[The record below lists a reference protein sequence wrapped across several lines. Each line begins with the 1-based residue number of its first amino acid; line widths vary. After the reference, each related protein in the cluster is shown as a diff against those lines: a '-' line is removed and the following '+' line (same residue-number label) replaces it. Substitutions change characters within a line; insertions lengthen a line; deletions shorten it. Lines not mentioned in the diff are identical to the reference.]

1 MIDICRRQVLHLL
14 LGDVEP
20 DSVLDSGHGADRDG
34 DFLASP
40 KVPFLEE
47 HMGYPVIAGI
57 GKEAPHP
64 PDFTVDGV
72 DTITGPH
79 LYLTLRNNV
88 SDDHSPVY
96 RLGADV
102 DEIAR
107 AGGCVC
113 LATFVYQGVAQEAT
127 AVGTFDHVAFLG
139 AVKPVEFRTRTAQP
153 DFANRS
159 VDQV

>member
-1 MIDICRRQVLHLL
+1 
-14 LGDVEP
+14 
-20 DSVLDSGHGADRDG
+20 
-34 DFLASP
+34 
-40 KVPFLEE
+40 
-47 HMGYPVIAGI
+47 MGYAVIAGI
-57 GKEAPHP
+57 GEEAPHP
-64 PDFTVDGV
+64 PDLTVDGM

-127 AVGTFDHVAFLG
+127 AVGAFDHVAFLG
-139 AVKPVEFRTRTAQP
+139 AVQLVEFRARAAQP
-153 DFANRS
+153 DFATRR